1 VVDSVM
7 AETEQGRAMREIKA
21 LDSGFDEIAFL
32 EEMGGTFIPLL
43 ARAFFRLDG
52 PLLALHCA
60 PTALAQMQAV
70 AAARQL
76 EGLEHDGTILAVSK
90 VELLKATQL
99 EDERGGNAP
108 LLLVSAQVQYIH
120 AVRNKK
126 VRWGGGC
133 VCVRVRVRV
142 PPLRFRRRFR
152 PGGGPLRAPPSWR
165 NCSNN

>member
-1 VVDSVM
+1 M

-21 LDSGFDEIAFL
+21 LDSGFDEFAFI
-32 EEMGGTFIPLL
+32 EEMRDDFIPLL

-70 AAARQL
+70 GAAREK
-76 EGLEHDGTILAVSK
+76 EGLEHDGTILQVSK

-99 EDERGGNAP
+99 EDEKGGTAP

-120 AVRNKK
+120 AVKNRK
-126 VRWGGGC
+126 VRFFAVRARVVCC
-133 VCVRVRVRV
+133 VCVRPRY
-142 PPLRFRRRFR
+142 RRRFR
-152 PGGGPLRAPPSWR
+152 LAGG
-165 NCSNN
+165 